1 VGKRCRHE
9 GLKKNRLRLAPRD
22 QHLVEVF
29 NTNVNKVVE
38 ITRLRKLSC
47 SQQEASTFC
56 TELSA
61 SLRYELAEN
70 AKRRE
75 TSPPC

>member
-1 VGKRCRHE
+1 MV
-9 GLKKNRLRLAPRD
+9 GLKKNRLRLATRD
-22 QHLVEVF
+22 WHFVKVF

-38 ITRLRKLSC
+38 ITPWRKLSC

-56 TELSA
+56 TEASA
-61 SLRYELAEN
+61 SLHGEFAEN

-75 TSPPC
+75 TNPAC